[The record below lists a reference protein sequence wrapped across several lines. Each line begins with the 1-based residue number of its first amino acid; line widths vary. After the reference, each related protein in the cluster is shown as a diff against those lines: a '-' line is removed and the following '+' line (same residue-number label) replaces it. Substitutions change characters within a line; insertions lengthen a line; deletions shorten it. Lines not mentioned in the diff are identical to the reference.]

1 MRFITTAVATFGLLV
16 ASTPLFAHHG
26 NAAFE
31 SGKKLTIKG
40 TLTQWVWSNPHCFLL
55 VDAKG
60 DDGQVAHWVIEAT
73 AIPSL
78 IDIGINKISFKPGD
92 QLTVNFTPVKS
103 GQPIGRVMSVVLPS
117 GKTLY
122 FTSEGLSI
130 DRSQEEEELMRI
142 NREAQMGSA
151 ASSDANSK

>member
-1 MRFITTAVATFGLLV
+1 MRSLTAAAMTFGLLL
-16 ASTPLFAHHG
+16 AATPVLAHHG

-31 SGKKLTIKG
+31 SGKKNTIKG

-60 DDGQVAHWVIEAT
+60 DDGQMVHWVIEAT

-103 GQPIGRVMSVVLPS
+103 GQPIGRVMNVVLPS

-130 DRSQEEEELMRI
+130 DRSHEEEELTRI
-142 NREAQMGSA
+142 NREAQMGSV
-151 ASSDANSK
+151 ASSDAK

>member
-1 MRFITTAVATFGLLV
+1 MRLVKTAAIIVGLLV
-16 ASTPLFAHHG
+16 VAVPLLGHHG

-40 TLTQWVWSNPHCFLL
+40 TLTDWVWSNPHCFLL
-55 VDAKG
+55 VDAKN
-60 DDGQVAHWVIEAT
+60 DDGQLMHWVIEAT

-92 QLTVNFTPVKS
+92 HLTVTFTPVKT
-103 GQPIGRVMSVVLPS
+103 GQPIGRVMNVVLPN

-122 FTSEGLSI
+122 FTPEGSGLI
-130 DRSQEEEELMRI
+130 TGRGQEEDELMKI
-142 NREAQMGSA
+142 NKAAQTGSPA
-151 ASSDANSK
+151 E

>member
-1 MRFITTAVATFGLLV
+1 MKFITTAVVTFGLLI
-16 ASTPLFAHHG
+16 ASVPLFAHHG

-60 DDGQVAHWVIEAT
+60 DDGQVVHWVIEAT
-73 AIPSL
+73 AVPSL
-78 IDIGINKISFKPGD
+78 LDIGISKISFKPGD
-92 QLTVNFTPVKS
+92 QLTVTFAPVKS
-103 GQPIGRVMSVVLPS
+103 GQPIGRVMNVVLPN

-122 FTSEGLSI
+122 FSPQGSGLSVARGQ
-130 DRSQEEEELMRI
+130 DDDAELMKI
-142 NREAQMGSA
+142 NMAAQAGE
-151 ASSDANSK
+151 NK